1 MHEFEVEVEQMVE
14 AMKEMQMRWKTSRLN
29 FEYQFRLSE
38 LGSNQAQIQNMA
50 TSKNETFFEKEI
62 KD

>member
-14 AMKEMQMRWKTSRLN
+14 AMKEMQMRWKTSWLN